1 MNQAA
6 AMPRIIVI
14 GGGISGLA
22 TAYHVQTRLP
32 QAEVVVLEAR
42 PRLGGTIWTERRDG
56 FQVELGP
63 NGFLSSKPST
73 FRLCHALGLGGHLEP
88 AQPAAKRRFL
98 FENQQLIELPS
109 GLGRLVFSGLISWS
123 ALWRVLTERFRRAGP
138 IPPDESVYDF
148 LVRRG
153 NVELAERFADPLVTG
168 IFAGDARQLSL
179 PAAFPRLS
187 AAEREFGSVSRGL
200 PKLLRRARAELAEVD
215 PSVPRKPGL
224 WTLKGGLRTLIEA
237 LAERLRTP
245 PRLGVPVQRV
255 IPERAAASGLGRW
268 TVQFDGHEP
277 LSADAVVLTTPAPRQ
292 AALVAD
298 FDEALADLML
308 HIPYASIAVVALG
321 YRQED
326 VPPEVRDS
334 FGYIAPQRTRR
345 DLLGV
350 QFCSSI
356 FTERAPAGHV
366 LLRALCGGWQ
376 RPESMT
382 WEDDRLSLAARREL
396 RFALGIGRPPM
407 FMHICRWD
415 PAIPQYT
422 LGHLQ
427 RVADIEQRA
436 RQWPGLFLGGNAYH
450 GVALNDCTE
459 NAERLAHQVASFLQG
474 RAMEHPHG

>member
-1 MNQAA
+1 MH
-6 AMPRIIVI
+6 RIVVI

-22 TAYHVQTRLP
+22 TAYHVQARLP
-32 QAEVVVLEAR
+32 QAEAVVLEAR

-73 FRLCHALGLGGHLEP
+73 LRLCHALGLSGQLEP

-98 FENQQLIELPS
+98 FENQQLIEIPS
-109 GLGRLVFSGLISWS
+109 GLGRLLFSGLLSWS
-123 ALWRVLTERFRRAGP
+123 ALWRVFTERFRRAGP

-153 NVELAERFADPLVTG
+153 NVELADLLADPLVTG

-200 PKLLRRARAELAEVD
+200 PKLLRRARAELADLGPAV
-215 PSVPRKPGL
+215 PSKQGL
-224 WTLKGGLRTLIEA
+224 WSLKGGLRTLIES
-237 LAERLRTP
+237 LAARMRTP
-245 PRLGVPVQRV
+245 PRLGVAVQRLTTNQD
-255 IPERAAASGLGRW
+255 AASGRPQW
-268 TVQFDGHEP
+268 TVHFDGNES
-277 LSADAVVLTTPAPRQ
+277 LTADAVVLTTPAPRQ

-298 FDEALADLML
+298 VDEALADLML

-334 FGYIAPQRTRR
+334 FGYISPQRTRR

-356 FTERAPAGHV
+356 FAERAPPGHV

-382 WEDDRLSLAARREL
+382 WEDDRLSLVARREL

-427 RVADIEQRA
+427 RVAEIEQRA
-436 RQWPGLFLGGNAYH
+436 RRWPGLFLGGNAYH

-459 NAERLAHQVASFLQG
+459 QAEHLARQVASFLQG
-474 RAMEHPHG
+474 RVEEHHHG